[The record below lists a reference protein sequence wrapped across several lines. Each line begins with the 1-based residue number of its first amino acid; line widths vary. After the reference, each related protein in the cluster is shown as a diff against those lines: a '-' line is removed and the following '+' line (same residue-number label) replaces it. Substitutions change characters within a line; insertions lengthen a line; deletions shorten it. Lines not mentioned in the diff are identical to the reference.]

1 MPTTLREQSLAAFY
15 STVNGIAALGTV
27 ERNPD
32 WSVETPALSEMP
44 ACAVYDGPERASDQN
59 VRDLFIVTSVS
70 VEIWTVQETVTAALQ
85 DLNDKLGLV
94 RLALGSSTLGGLA
107 QRVRYLGCDQPA
119 PIDLSESPC
128 QASLE
133 AQFEIERF
141 EQHSTPYA

>member
-1 MPTTLREQSLAAFY
+1 
-15 STVNGIAALGTV
+15 
-27 ERNPD
+27 
-32 WSVETPALSEMP
+32 MP
-44 ACAVYDGPERASDQN
+44 AVAVYDGPERAEDQN
-59 VRDLFIVTSVS
+59 VRDLFIVTSVA
-70 VEIWTVQETVTAALQ
+70 VEIWTVQATVTAALQ

-107 QRVRYLGCDQPA
+107 HRVRYLGCDQPA
-119 PIDLSESPC
+119 PIDLTASPC